1 MEYKDYI
8 LPNLIIFLL
17 QLFFIAKGAN
27 GRPGK
32 DGKQGPA
39 GEQVKMNFLLVNSF
53 TLNTRLTSD

>member
-39 GEQVKMNFLLVNSF
+39 GEQVIMNFLFSFLLVNNF
-53 TLNTRLTSD
+53 TFCKD